1 MRIALVADDRSPLT
15 QLCRHDDPRLGAQA
29 ARVSSLARELA
40 RLGHRITIYARRD
53 SRGLPGSAI
62 LAPGVTVEHLAAGPP
77 APLPPD
83 KPAAH
88 VAEFRRQLAERW
100 RRNRPDIAHAHSWT
114 SGLAALAA
122 ARDLGLPVAQTFGS
136 LAAAEQRHRT
146 PVCPSVA
153 RIRLEAGIARRADVV
168 LVTSAEQQADLALLG
183 VSRARIRVV
192 PCGVDP
198 QRFTPAGPAAERNGR
213 ARLLAAEPLTAALG
227 LDIAMGALAEIP
239 GAELVISGGPHPGE
253 VSRHQACRDLR
264 RLARKLGVDDRLVFT
279 GAVAPNQLPP
289 LLRSADLLVS
299 TAPYEPAGLVAIQSM
314 ACGTPVAAAAAGA
327 EQDAVI
333 DSTTGLLVPPGNPRQ
348 LALRIRRLLANSMQL
363 EAYGIAAADRARS
376 RYSWARIARETLAAY
391 SSARRRPAAA
401 AAARDGE
408 PLAVPAR
415 EAPEAIH
422 AGARA
427 QANR

>member
-1 MRIALVADDRSPLT
+1 MRIALVADDCSSLT
-15 QLCRHDDPRLGAQA
+15 QLCQHDDPRLGAQA
-29 ARVSSLARELA
+29 ARVSSLAGELA

-53 SRGLPGSAI
+53 SKGLPGSAI
-62 LAPGVTVEHLAAGPP
+62 LAPGITVEHVTAGPP
-77 APLPPD
+77 APVPSD

-88 VAEFRRQLAERW
+88 VAEFSRCLAERW

-114 SGLAALAA
+114 SGLAALAG

-136 LAAAEQRHRT
+136 LAAAELRYRT
-146 PVCPSVA
+146 PERPSAA

-168 LVTSAEQQADLALLG
+168 LATSTDQQADLARLG
-183 VSRARIRVV
+183 VSKARIRVV

-198 QRFTPAGPAAERNGR
+198 RRFRPDGPAAERNGH

-239 GAELVISGGPHPGE
+239 RAELVITGGPGPGE
-253 VSRHQACRDLR
+253 VSKHQACRDLR
-264 RLARKLGVDDRLVFT
+264 RAARELGVHDRLVFT
-279 GAVAPNQLPP
+279 GAVAPGELPA

-314 ACGTPVAAAAAGA
+314 ACGTPVVAAAGGA

-333 DSTTGLLVPPGNPRQ
+333 DSTTGLLVPPGQPRQ
-348 LALRIRRLLANSMQL
+348 LALRVRRLLGNSMQL

-391 SSARRRPAAA
+391 ASARRRPAAR
-401 AAARDGE
+401 AAARDPE
-408 PLAVPAR
+408 PVAQPAR
-415 EAPEAIH
+415 EAIH

-427 QANR
+427 